1 MQNNGECWM
10 DNSNNNNYN
19 KHGIVEK
26 DDGAQRQCDWTRPGE
41 GGKWSNAVYKVTCEY
56 LILGGF

>member
-1 MQNNGECWM
+1 M